1 MGKLLRALI
10 IEDSEHDAL
19 LLLREL
25 KRNSYEVE
33 FERVETA
40 DAMRSALTQKK
51 WDLILSDYTLPGFN
65 AQQALEVLKSSGLDL
80 PFIIISGT
88 IGEESAVTALKAGAH
103 DFLIKGK
110 FARLGPAIERELR
123 EADMRRESRQA
134 EAEREKLIAEL
145 EAYNAELE
153 RFAYTVSHDLRSP
166 LVTIKGFLGMLNRD
180 VHDKRQNEIEDDMQ
194 RISDA
199 ADKMDALLS
208 DLLELSRTGRVINPP
223 EEVDFANLAREALE
237 MLDGRIRS
245 RNVTVNVSP
254 DLPVIYGDRIRLR
267 EVLENLIDNAA
278 KHTGD
283 QSNPVIEIGI
293 RNHHEQQIIFV
304 KDNGLGIDP
313 RYHTRIFNLFEKL
326 DPAIEG
332 TGIGLAL
339 VKRIIEVHGG
349 KVWVE
354 SDGLGYGSTFCFTIP
369 DVRNQS

>member
-1 MGKLLRALI
+1 
-10 IEDSEHDAL
+10 
-19 LLLREL
+19 
-25 KRNSYEVE
+25 
-33 FERVETA
+33 
-40 DAMRSALTQKK
+40 
-51 WDLILSDYTLPGFN
+51 
-65 AQQALEVLKSSGLDL
+65 
-80 PFIIISGT
+80 
-88 IGEESAVTALKAGAH
+88 
-103 DFLIKGK
+103 
-110 FARLGPAIERELR
+110 
-123 EADMRRESRQA
+123 
-134 EAEREKLIAEL
+134 
-145 EAYNAELE
+145 
-153 RFAYTVSHDLRSP
+153 
-166 LVTIKGFLGMLNRD
+166 MLNRD

-208 DLLELSRTGRVINPP
+208 DLLELARTGRVINPP

-237 MLDGRIRS
+237 SLDGRIRS
-245 RNVTVNVSP
+245 RNVTVNISP

-293 RNHHEQQIIFV
+293 RNHREQQIIFV

-349 KVWVE
+349 RVWVE
-354 SDGLGYGSTFCFTIP
+354 SEGLGYGSTFCFTIP